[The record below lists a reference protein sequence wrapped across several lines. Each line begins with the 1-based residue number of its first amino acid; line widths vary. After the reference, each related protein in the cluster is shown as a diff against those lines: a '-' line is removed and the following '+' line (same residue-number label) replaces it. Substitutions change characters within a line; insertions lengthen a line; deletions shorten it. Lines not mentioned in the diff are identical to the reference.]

1 METLNAKEAFEL
13 WSLVKK
19 NKNNTQFYKFYLND
33 FSGDPNFERQY
44 NKEIV
49 SFKRDR
55 SQFSNGFYIERDS
68 YRKGRTFL
76 SCSTDVFVSK
86 NAKERDFVINK
97 KNLII
102 NVESFLEIKNNP
114 YYFVFSQHQPNRYF
128 QLEDRMLLIKRIASA
143 LSVLNDLLSLD
154 KQALLDELNS
164 FSNFYP
170 TDKKQNYNELY
181 EYHFNQLA
189 ELGLFVSKLELKEW

>member
-1 METLNAKEAFEL
+1 MEILNAKDAFEL

-19 NKNNTQFYKFYLND
+19 NKNNTQFHKFYLNE
-33 FSGDPNFERQY
+33 FSGDPSFEREY

-55 SQFSNGFYIERDS
+55 SQYSNGFYIERDNF
-68 YRKGRTFL
+68 RKDRAFL
-76 SCSTDVFVSK
+76 SSSKNVFVSK
-86 NAKERDFVINK
+86 NPKERDFVINK

-102 NVESFLEIKNNP
+102 NVENFLEIKNNP
-114 YYFVFSQHQPNRYF
+114 YYLVFSPHQPNRYF
-128 QLEDRMLLIKRIASA
+128 NLEDRMLLIKRIANS
-143 LSVLNDLLSLD
+143 LSVLNNLLSLD
-154 KQALLDELNS
+154 KQPLLDELNS

-181 EYHFNQLA
+181 EYYFNLLA